1 MGVFRKDLLGVSAEE
16 EIQAVFGHWVNK
28 VLAFSGAIRKENWSE
43 NYEQYKRNKRKN

>member
-28 VLAFSGAIRKENWSE
+28 VLAFFRRDK
-43 NYEQYKRNKRKN
+43 KRKLE